1 MFLLSFLA
9 VILIIGLSMGD
20 SAMDI
25 RYLLDF
31 PSMVILLIVIIPSL
45 IQTGLLKDFNNSF
58 RLIIGKKSNGT
69 FREIKRAIT
78 AIQLVRK
85 SAMNTAIFS
94 ACISFIVIM
103 RQLSSPAQL
112 GPNLAVA
119 ILSISY
125 AAILNIVFL
134 PMEKQLELQ
143 LIEYG
148 SEEFGEKT
156 EKQQNDSLEEK

>member
-85 SAMNTAIFS
+85 SAMKTAIFS

-156 EKQQNDSLEEK
+156 AKQQNDNLEEK

>member
-1 MFLLSFLA
+1 
-9 VILIIGLSMGD
+9 
-20 SAMDI
+20 
-25 RYLLDF
+25 
-31 PSMVILLIVIIPSL
+31 
-45 IQTGLLKDFNNSF
+45 
-58 RLIIGKKSNGT
+58 
-69 FREIKRAIT
+69 
-78 AIQLVRK
+78 
-85 SAMNTAIFS
+85 
-94 ACISFIVIM
+94 M

-156 EKQQNDSLEEK
+156 AKQQNDNLEEK

>member
-85 SAMNTAIFS
+85 SAMKTAIF
-94 ACISFIVIM
+94 
-103 RQLSSPAQL
+103 
-112 GPNLAVA
+112 
-119 ILSISY
+119 
-125 AAILNIVFL
+125 
-134 PMEKQLELQ
+134 
-143 LIEYG
+143 
-148 SEEFGEKT
+148 
-156 EKQQNDSLEEK
+156 